1 MPRDFYFHGMMNST
15 SIKPPNTL
23 PAEERIKSR
32 KLFDELFLSG
42 KSIVQ
47 SPFRVLWK
55 EIPFEEKNPVQLGV
69 TAPKRKM
76 RQANH
81 RNRMKRL
88 MREAYRLN
96 KHELVELCKQQ
107 QKGLAI
113 LFISQCTKPTTFVDT
128 QDKIILLLQRLIRQH
143 APVVE

>member
-1 MPRDFYFHGMMNST
+1 MTNST

-42 KSIVQ
+42 KSIVYP
-47 SPFRVLWK
+47 PFRAVWK
-55 EIPFEEKNPVQLGV
+55 EIPFNDKNPVQIGV

-96 KHELVELCKQQ
+96 KHDLVEMCKGQH
-107 QKGLAI
+107 KGLAI
-113 LFISQCTKPTTFVDT
+113 LLISQCTKPTTFVET

-143 APVVE
+143 APVIE